1 MGIGT
6 GNGPCK
12 LISRAKLAVDCG
24 VLQYSCLVTTGSI
37 AKAYCSNHSVVLQY
51 YDNTACMRGISTC
64 NTRQMDRTG
73 VPNREDYVAANQC
86 LTGLI

>member
-51 YDNTACMRGISTC
+51 YDNTACIPLG
-64 NTRQMDRTG
+64 
-73 VPNREDYVAANQC
+73 
-86 LTGLI
+86 LTNILYTNSLFSPVG